1 MHEEHDGS
9 SGFTV
14 EEMITVVSD
23 DTINLA
29 DGDETTWIPDNGAT
43 IHATSLEDSSQTIRR
58 AILMS

>member
-14 EEMITVVSD
+14 EEMITIVSD
-23 DTINLA
+23 DTINHA

-43 IHATSLEDSSQTIRR
+43 YMLHLLKTLHKLYVGRF
-58 AILMS
+58 